1 MKIATSGLISA
12 LRSLLA
18 GFALGTLVANAN
30 AGPVLSPNGQQ
41 SIYLST
47 TNLNLDTGA
56 FNDTYTFTLATNTSV
71 SYTTHRYT
79 FFSGD
84 FTDFHAFL
92 YRGPSQLIAA
102 GTDMLLGDMGYSNN
116 FYISDL
122 AAGDYRL
129 EIGGTDLIGL
139 GYNGD
144 LSVFGVGG
152 NLRAGLSP
160 QSVPEPGAASLMLL
174 AILGLTHIRRR
185 TRSLRLAD
193 EWRTLSTR

>member
-1 MKIATSGLISA
+1 MKIAKSGLICA
-12 LRSLLA
+12 LRILLT
-18 GFALGTLVANAN
+18 GFAFCTLVANAN
-30 AGPVLSPNGQQ
+30 AGPVLSPSGQQ
-41 SIYLST
+41 SIYLAT

-56 FNDTYTFTLATNTSV
+56 FNDTYTFTLATNASV
-71 SYTTHRYT
+71 SYTTHRYA

-92 YRGPSQLIAA
+92 FLGPSQLIAA
-102 GTDMLLGDMGYSNN
+102 GTDMIVGDMGYSNN

-152 NLRAGLSP
+152 SLRAGFLS
-160 QSVPEPGAASLMLL
+160 QSVPEPGSASLMLL
-174 AILGLTHIRRR
+174 TILGLTQMRRR

-193 EWRTLSTR
+193 K

>member
-1 MKIATSGLISA
+1 MRIAKSGLNCA
-12 LRSLLA
+12 LRILLA
-18 GFALGTLVANAN
+18 GFAFCTLVANAN
-30 AGPVLSPNGQQ
+30 AGPVMSPTGQQ

-47 TNLNLDTGA
+47 TNVNLDTGA
-56 FNDTYTFTLATNTSV
+56 FNDTYAFTLVTNASV
-71 SYTTHRYT
+71 SYTTHRYA

-92 YRGPSQLIAA
+92 FQGPSQLIAA
-102 GTDMLLGDMGYSNN
+102 GTDMLVGDMGYSNN

-144 LSVFGVGG
+144 LSVFGIGG
-152 NLRAGLSP
+152 NLRAGLPS
-160 QSVPEPGAASLMLL
+160 QSVPEPGSASLMLL
-174 AILGLTHIRRR
+174 AVLGLTHMRRR
-185 TRSLRLAD
+185 TRLPRVG
-193 EWRTLSTR
+193 